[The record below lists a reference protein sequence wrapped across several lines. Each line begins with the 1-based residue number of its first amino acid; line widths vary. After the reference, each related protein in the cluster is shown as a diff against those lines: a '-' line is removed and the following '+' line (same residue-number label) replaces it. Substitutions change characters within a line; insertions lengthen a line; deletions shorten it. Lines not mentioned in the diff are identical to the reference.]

1 MTHEQQRLD
10 LFLFLLLLFY
20 FKFDLRTSFYVRKV
34 SMCICLWKSLIIL
47 RRPSARENPMTNSLP
62 SQRTDES
69 CFLTAGRVYI
79 WKEFWTVHYA
89 YDRVWSSRGENPVT
103 NEPDPHLLKELT
115 NLVFRQLAGFLPQGT
130 WIWHGG
136 QGVDLRVSLLALPAV
151 FLLAG
156 RSHLVSKIT
165 KRFWVVWL
173 QMAKLW
179 PSLFSRR
186 CVGMTSRYGLCP
198 PPVKAYGLVA
208 VLWEGPLYRLAM
220 N

>member
-1 MTHEQQRLD
+1 MWEKPRNVH
-10 LFLFLLLLFY
+10 LLM
-20 FKFDLRTSFYVRKV
+20 KT
-34 SMCICLWKSLIIL
+34 L
-47 RRPSARENPMTNSLP
+47 RRPSARENPVTNSLP

-69 CFLTAGRVYI
+69 CLLTAARVYI
-79 WKEFWTVHYA
+79 WKEFWTVSYA
-89 YDRVWSSRGENPVT
+89 YDRVWSSRGEDPVT
-103 NEPDPHLLKELT
+103 NELDPHLLKELT
-115 NLVFRQLAGFLPQGT
+115 NLVFRQLAGFFPQGT

-156 RSHLVSKIT
+156 RSHLASMIN

-173 QMAKLW
+173 QLAKLW
-179 PSLFSRR
+179 PSLFFSKM
-186 CVGMTSRYGLCP
+186 CWYDESVWSLP
-198 PPVKAYGLVA
+198 PPSSEGLVA